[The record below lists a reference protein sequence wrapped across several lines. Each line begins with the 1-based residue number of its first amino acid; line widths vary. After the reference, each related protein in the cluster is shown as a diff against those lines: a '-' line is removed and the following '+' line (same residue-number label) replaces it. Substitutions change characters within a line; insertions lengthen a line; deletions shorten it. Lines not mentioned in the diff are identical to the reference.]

1 MLRRA
6 LLTLMLAVVLSDP
19 LFLTQVY
26 AEAGPSVTYA
36 QAGYN
41 NSLHT
46 GFNVTTPTED
56 GGNVQ
61 VLFAWQIADPHH
73 MRRDSNSL
81 GVYDTYPILQM
92 LKNSKDGTLNYSVTY
107 IPLYLIQYE
116 DANGNGIFDVQTMGG
131 SMSEFSDQNV
141 NWNLS
146 DRILRIYSL
155 APMYNRFEQDNLSG
169 TWSWNIGNLTKV
181 NGGGT
186 PEYDWNLSASVKS
199 YNWRLINNQ
208 FGLEQDNVSVHFGYR
223 LTIKQDGPTIKLGYG
238 IDGLTWAQ
246 GQNVK
251 LAVISAVIYQGKDAV
266 VVKTAGQYEGVP
278 GTSFRDQSVALVEN
292 ATKSTRSMITYSPV
306 AVVDGVTRSDAVK
319 SALQPV
325 FVVSTPTAVPQ
336 GVNVQGLNPGFSAQV
351 SWRYSVAFANQLSF
365 SRFNNSVYQDPEISI
380 AAPLLLTLPVTLT
393 NPEWFIVIAVTI
405 FIAYAVVR
413 VALRRWIHEPF
424 TTGTSVNTAASSKYA
439 VIKTETAK
447 MKHNVFTALSKLASE
462 KERIGLSGLTLP
474 ITLNKNNKINGE
486 K

>member
-1 MLRRA
+1 MRRA
-6 LLTLMLAVVLSDP
+6 LLTLMLTVVLSDP

-26 AEAGPSVTYA
+26 AEEGPSVTYA

-61 VLFAWQIADPHH
+61 ILFAWQIAAPAPQ
-73 MRRDSNSL
+73 RGWRDRDFQ

-116 DANGNGIFDVQTMGG
+116 DANGNGIFDVQTRRN
-131 SMSEFSDQNV
+131 SVNEFSDQNV

-155 APMYNRFEQDNLSG
+155 APMYNHFEQNRPSG

-181 NGGGT
+181 NSEGA
-186 PEYDWNLSASVKS
+186 PEYNWNLSASVKS
-199 YNWRLINNQ
+199 FNWRLIDER
-208 FGLEQDNVSVHFGYR
+208 FRLEQDNVSVHFGYR
-223 LTIKQDGPTIKLGYG
+223 LTIKHEGPTIKLGYG

-251 LAVISAVIYQGKDAV
+251 LAVISAVIYQGKDEV
-266 VVKTAGQYEGVP
+266 VVKTEGQYEGLSGV
-278 GTSFRDQSVALVEN
+278 TVRDQRVALMEN

-306 AVVDGVTRSDAVK
+306 AVVDGVSRTDAVK

-336 GVNVQGLNPGFSAQV
+336 GVNVQGLNPGFGDQV

-365 SRFNNSVYQDPEISI
+365 SRFNNSVYQDPEISL
-380 AAPLLLTLPVTLT
+380 AAPLLLTLPVTLV
-393 NPEWFIVIAVTI
+393 NPQWFIVIAVTI

-413 VALRRWIHEPF
+413 VALRRWIREPF
-424 TTGTSVNTAASSKYA
+424 AFGNNANTASKYEL
-439 VIKTETAK
+439 IKTEVAK
-447 MKHNVFTALSKLASE
+447 MKHNTLTAIYKLASG
-462 KERIGLSGLTLP
+462 KGRIGLSELMMP
-474 ITLNKNNKINGE
+474 ISQTKNKSE
-486 K
+486 KQCVK